1 MKNSDYEDIV
11 MSHYDKVALEDGAS
25 SSSTMKDEYV
35 RNAETE
41 GIVNT
46 INAFKK
52 GKNKKLRIVDVGCGN
67 GYTLSILKNNFSTF
81 EFQGIEKNNELRA
94 ITNKRLKP
102 LNINVYFGDV
112 LDNLV
117 ETHGRSD
124 IVICQRVLIN
134 LLNKEDQIKSIKNV
148 SELVKNGGIIILIE
162 CMAESLNHLNDA
174 RAEFGLSVILP
185 SYHNLY
191 MNYDM
196 LPSCKN
202 GFEPFKSLEIP
213 KENFLSSHYYITRVL
228 HDILLQ
234 GRPFIRN
241 SQFVKFFSQA
251 LPKEIGD
258 YSPLKFFVFKKIEE
272 FPQKRGGVVP
282 TILLLMNTISLIYSM
297 IWLHKNHQH
306 YLIDEV
312 LSC

>member
-1 MKNSDYEDIV
+1 MKNNKYEDIV
-11 MSHYDKVALEDGAS
+11 MSHYNKVAFEDGANP
-25 SSSTMKDEYV
+25 SSTMKDEYV

-41 GIVNT
+41 GIIRT
-46 INAFKK
+46 IDAFKK
-52 GKNKKLRIVDVGCGN
+52 NRNERLKIIDVGCGN
-67 GYTLSILKNNFSTF
+67 GYTLSILKNKFPTF

-94 ITNKRLKP
+94 IANKRLKP

-117 ETHGRSD
+117 ETHGKSD
-124 IVICQRVLIN
+124 VVICQRVLIN
-134 LLNKEDQIKSIKNV
+134 LLNKEDQLKSIKNV

-162 CMAESLNHLNDA
+162 CMAESLNNLNDA
-174 RAEFGLSVILP
+174 RAEFGLSIISP
-185 SYHNLY
+185 SFHNLY

-202 GFEPFKSLEIP
+202 GFEPFKSVEIP

-241 SQFVKFFSQA
+241 SHFVKFLSQA

-258 YSPLKFFVFKKIEE
+258 YSPLKFFFFKKIKELLG
-272 FPQKRGGVVP
+272 GGVISTTLP
-282 TILLLMNTISLIYSM
+282 LKNTISFIYPM
-297 IWLHKNHQH
+297 IWSHKNHQH
-306 YLIDEV
+306 YLIDGV

>member
-1 MKNSDYEDIV
+1 MKNNDYEDIV

-162 CMAESLNHLNDA
+162 CMAESLNNLNDA
-174 RAEFGLSVILP
+174 RAEFGLSVISP

-202 GFEPFKSLEIP
+202 GFEPFKSLEVP
-213 KENFLSSHYYITRVL
+213 KGLLS
-228 HDILLQ
+228 
-234 GRPFIRN
+234 
-241 SQFVKFFSQA
+241 
-251 LPKEIGD
+251 
-258 YSPLKFFVFKKIEE
+258 
-272 FPQKRGGVVP
+272 
-282 TILLLMNTISLIYSM
+282 
-297 IWLHKNHQH
+297 
-306 YLIDEV
+306 
-312 LSC
+312 